1 MCSYSGINFLPVA
14 LSPLLNTVL
23 RRKLSFDG
31 FVISDYDDLFK
42 IKDQQLPTSFQTF
55 NEVNSSVCQMLNA
68 GVDMQMMSSRGGY
81 EVYAQAIKIGL
92 KNNTITMDRLNDAVA
107 RIMAVKIALGVAKVK
122 SNMR

>member
-122 SNMR
+122 SNIR